1 MNKKILGIGNAIVDV
16 LAKVDDEFLK
26 KNKLIKGSM
35 KLINKAEFEDLK
47 KIIKI
52 EKVVAGG
59 SVANTMAGI
68 AHLQGNPSFIGKI
81 NSDNFGEMYRKS
93 LQDINVNFSYL
104 EKDEDLSTGAS
115 IILITPDSERTM
127 CTYLG
132 ISSHLSADDIN
143 ENNIIDQEL
152 IFLEGYLWDKGISE
166 KMFKHAITIAKK
178 NKVKIAMSLSDIFC
192 VTRHKQDFYNLLKN
206 DLDILIGNENEIN
219 ELANKKNLLDSVNQL
234 KELNKLIVITRSEN
248 GSMAIKNNEII
259 NCNSVKVNKVLE
271 YNQKPFMKEY
281 IMLNTE
287 LRTKAKT
294 EFEKDF
300 FKLMNNSCYGKTM
313 ENVRNRDARKYEIKK
328 YEKKVV

>member
-16 LAKVDDEFLK
+16 LAKVDDDFLK

-47 KIIKI
+47 KDIKI

-132 ISSHLSADDIN
+132 ISSHLSADDISQ
-143 ENNIIDQEL
+143 NNIADYQL
-152 IFLEGYLWDKGISE
+152 IFLEGYLWDKGMSE
-166 KMFKHAITIAKK
+166 KMFKHAINISKK

-206 DLDILIGNENEIN
+206 DLDILIGNENEIL
-219 ELANKKNLLDSVNQL
+219 ELSETKNLLDSINIL
-234 KELNKLIVITRSEN
+234 KKFNKLIVITRSEK
-248 GSMAIKNNEII
+248 GSLALHHDQVTECDSIKV
-259 NCNSVKVNKVLE
+259 VKTLDLTGAGDL
-271 YNQKPFMKEY
+271 FAAGFLKEY
-281 IMLNTE
+281 V
-287 LRTKAKT
+287 
-294 EFEKDF
+294 D
-300 FKLMNNSCYGKTM
+300 SS
-313 ENVRNRDARKYEIKK
+313 DIKK
-328 YEKKVV
+328 CLHTGSILASKIIQKFGARL

>member
-1 MNKKILGIGNAIVDV
+1 VNKKILGIGNAIVDV
-16 LAKVDDEFLK
+16 LAKVDDEFLN

-35 KLINKAEFEDLK
+35 KLINKAEFEKLK
-47 KIIKI
+47 KNIKI

-68 AHLQGNPSFIGKI
+68 AHLKGNSSFIGKI

-104 EKDEDLSTGAS
+104 EKDENLSTGAS

-132 ISSHLSADDIN
+132 ISSYLSADDIN

-166 KMFKHAITIAKK
+166 KMFKHAISVAKK

-192 VTRHKQDFYNLLKN
+192 VTRHKEDFYNLLKN
-206 DLDILIGNENEIN
+206 DLDILMGNENEIN

-234 KELNKLIVITRSEN
+234 KELSKLIVITRSEN
-248 GSMAIKNNEII
+248 GSMAIKNKEII
-259 NCNSVKVNKVLE
+259 NCNCIKVNKVLDLTGAGDL
-271 YNQKPFMKEY
+271 FAAGFLKEY
-281 IMLNTE
+281 LDKSN
-287 LRTKAKT
+287 
-294 EFEKDF
+294 
-300 FKLMNNSCYGKTM
+300 
-313 ENVRNRDARKYEIKK
+313 IKK
-328 YEKKVV
+328 CLETGSILASKIIQKIGARLE